1 VRLCHC
7 GLWLA
12 GCLSLPEHLSTALC
26 KPLRSL
32 ALADILTGMNDSRI
46 EQALARIEAAM
57 ARIAAAR
64 ETAANVPA
72 PSAATSARVIELV
85 NSHEKLREDVADTL
99 RDLDSL
105 IEQLEA

>member
-7 GLWLA
+7 GSSFA
-12 GCLSLPEHLSTALC
+12 GRLSLPEHLSTAHG
-26 KPLRSL
+26 KPLRRL
-32 ALADILTGMNDSRI
+32 ALADNLSVMDDSRI

-57 ARIAAAR
+57 SRIAAAR
-64 ETAANVPA
+64 EAAANMPT

-85 NSHEKLREDVADTL
+85 NSHEKLREDVADTM